1 VNVRAFGVE
10 VLGRYS
16 NHVDQGTRI
25 ERVLEIPLGDPTTP
39 FSNSLRQVHRRLRRD
54 ELDELA
60 EAYLAG
66 ATLSE
71 LSARFRRHRVTIS
84 TELERRGVA
93 RRYRLVEGKRLQQAI
108 QNYQSGMSVASIGK
122 ELGVAGDTV
131 HKALTKAGVKL
142 RPRRGWGHHQP

>member
-1 VNVRAFGVE
+1 ME

-16 NHVDQGTRI
+16 NHCDQGKRV
-25 ERVLEIPLGDPTTP
+25 ERVLEIPLSEMATP
-39 FSNSLRQVHRRLRRD
+39 VSRPLRQVQRRLQAA

-71 LSARFRRHRVTIS
+71 LSDRFGKHRRTIS

-108 QNYQSGMSVASIGK
+108 QSYQDGMSVISISK

-142 RPRRGWGHHQP
+142 RPRRGWQY